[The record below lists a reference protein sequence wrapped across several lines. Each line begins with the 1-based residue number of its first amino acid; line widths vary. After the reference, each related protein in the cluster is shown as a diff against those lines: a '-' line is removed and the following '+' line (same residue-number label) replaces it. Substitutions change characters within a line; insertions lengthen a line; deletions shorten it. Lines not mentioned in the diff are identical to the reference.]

1 MRKHSILTLAV
12 IIFTL
17 FYSIKSYAQ
26 SATNEKVRFV
36 SSVDRM
42 QISQAVKWDGK
53 DWKLLG
59 ALMKPTATTL
69 VEYNNAL
76 YEAGGFTNPDGSTST
91 YFKRIKSNTES
102 ATPEAEENFIEKIE
116 SSVKVYPNP
125 FSTSATFSI
134 QTDKASAITVTLYD
148 LLGREVKQTKTIKIN
163 RDNLLP
169 GIYIYRINDNN
180 GLIGTGQVVI
190 N

>member
-1 MRKHSILTLAV
+1 MRKHKMLTSAV

-17 FYSIKSYAQ
+17 FYSIKSDAQ
-26 SATNEKVRFV
+26 SATNEEVGFA
-36 SSVDRM
+36 SSIN
-42 QISQAVKWDGK
+42 QTVKWDGK
-53 DWKLLG
+53 DWQLLG

-91 YFKRIKSNTES
+91 YFKRIKNNTEP
-102 ATPEAEENFIEKIE
+102 ATPETEENFIEKIE

-134 QTDKASAITVTLYD
+134 QTKKASAMTVILYD
-148 LLGREVKQTKTIKIN
+148 LFGREIKRIENIQAKIIKIN

-169 GIYIYRINDNN
+169 GIYIYRIDDNN
-180 GLIGTGQVVI
+180 SLIGTGQVVI